1 MERVRPSRDLV
12 NREPLRT
19 CCLPSYFGPVKPSSK
34 GLRSTVAIPLR
45 QSGGGRAL
53 SPGHLGFQPSCRAFP
68 ACLRLPRS
76 SLLSTPPL
84 PTTSDKPPRGLLPI
98 MPLHEARGD
107 RRNSEGSEVKAWLW
121 QHPRG
126 CANFA
131 ELSADFLKSE
141 LTTQIGVL
149 GICQLFLP

>member
-1 MERVRPSRDLV
+1 
-12 NREPLRT
+12 
-19 CCLPSYFGPVKPSSK
+19 
-34 GLRSTVAIPLR
+34 
-45 QSGGGRAL
+45 
-53 SPGHLGFQPSCRAFP
+53 
-68 ACLRLPRS
+68 
-76 SLLSTPPL
+76 
-84 PTTSDKPPRGLLPI
+84 